1 MGEKRKALGKGLAA
15 LLKDPQE
22 NVQTIEEKGAEE
34 VIRSISE
41 LPVDRIQANPYQPR
55 TFFDEES
62 LNELSNSIRELG
74 VIQPITVRRVKKN
87 KYELISGERR
97 LRASKMAGLSQIPAY
112 IRLADDQGM
121 LEMALVENIQRKE
134 LDAVEVALSY
144 QRLMDECGIT
154 QEEVS
159 QRVGK
164 KRSTVTNYL
173 RLLKLPP
180 IIQAGLRDQML
191 SMGHARA
198 LVNIDDEKDRMSMYK
213 TLISRGLNVRQV
225 EDEVQRLND
234 GNSGK
239 GRRRSTALLHTNRPL
254 SGELTKLIG
263 CGVKV
268 KERQGNSGGEL
279 VISYKDDQE
288 LERILSSFRSE

>member
-22 NVQTIEEKGAEE
+22 NVQTAEEKGAEE

-62 LNELSNSIRELG
+62 LNELSDSIRELG
-74 VIQPITVRRVKKN
+74 VIQPITVRRIKKN

-198 LVNIDDEKDRMSMYK
+198 LVNIDDEKDQLSIYK
-213 TLISRGLNVRQV
+213 TLISKGLNVRQV

-239 GRRRSTALLHTNRPL
+239 GRRRSTALRTNRSL

-263 CGVKV
+263 SGVKV

>member
-22 NVQTIEEKGAEE
+22 DVQTAEEKGAEE

-41 LPVDRIQANPYQPR
+41 LPVERIQANPYQPR

-62 LNELSNSIRELG
+62 LSELADSIRELG
-74 VIQPITVRRVKKN
+74 VIQPITVRRIKKK

-97 LRASKMAGLSQIPAY
+97 LRASKMAGLTQIPAY

-144 QRLMDECGIT
+144 KRLMDECGIT

-198 LVNIDDEKDRMSMYK
+198 LVNIDNEKDQLSIYK
-213 TLISRGLNVRQV
+213 TLISKGLNVRQV

-239 GRRRSTALLHTNRPL
+239 GRRRSTSLRTNQSL
-254 SGELTKLIG
+254 SGALTKLIG
-263 CGVKV
+263 SGVKV
-268 KERQGNSGGEL
+268 REWQDDSGGEL
-279 VISYKDDQE
+279 VISYTDDRE

>member
-22 NVQTIEEKGAEE
+22 DVQTAEEKGAEE

-41 LPVDRIQANPYQPR
+41 LPVERIQANPYQPR

-62 LNELSNSIRELG
+62 LSELADSIRELG
-74 VIQPITVRRVKKN
+74 VIQPITVRRIKKN

-97 LRASKMAGLSQIPAY
+97 LRASKMAGLTQIPAY

-144 QRLMDECGIT
+144 KRLMDECGIT

-198 LVNIDDEKDRMSMYK
+198 LVNIDNEKDQLSIYK
-213 TLISRGLNVRQV
+213 TLISKGLNVRQV

-239 GRRRSTALLHTNRPL
+239 GRRRSTSLRTNQSL
-254 SGELTKLIG
+254 SGALTKLIG
-263 CGVKV
+263 SGVKV
-268 KERQGNSGGEL
+268 REWQDDSGGEL
-279 VISYKDDQE
+279 VISYSDDRE

>member
-15 LLKDPQE
+15 LLKDPNE
-22 NVQTIEEKGAEE
+22 DVQTVEEKGADE

-41 LPVDRIQANPYQPR
+41 LPIERIQANPYQPR

-62 LNELSNSIRELG
+62 LNELAVSIRELG
-74 VIQPITVRRVKKN
+74 VIQPITVRRIKKK

-97 LRASKMAGLSQIPAY
+97 LRASKLAGLSQIPAY

-198 LVNIDDEKDRMSMYK
+198 LVNIVDEKDQLSIYK
-213 TLISRGLNVRQV
+213 TLITNGLNVRQV

-234 GNSGK
+234 EKTGKK
-239 GRRRSTALLHTNRPL
+239 GRRSSTLRVNRSL
-254 SGELTKLIG
+254 SGELSELIG
-263 CGVKV
+263 SGVKV
-268 KERQGNSGGEL
+268 KERQGNPGGEL
-279 VISYKDDQE
+279 VISFKDDQE

>member
-15 LLKDPQE
+15 LLKDPNE
-22 NVQTIEEKGAEE
+22 DVQTVEEKGADE

-41 LPVDRIQANPYQPR
+41 LPIERIQANPYQPR

-62 LNELSNSIRELG
+62 LNELAVSIRELG
-74 VIQPITVRRVKKN
+74 VIQPITVRRIKKK

-97 LRASKMAGLSQIPAY
+97 LRASKLAGLSHIPAY

-180 IIQAGLRDQML
+180 IIPAGLRDQML

-198 LVNIDDEKDRMSMYK
+198 LVNIVDEKDQLSIYK
-213 TLISRGLNVRQV
+213 TLITNGLNVRQV

-234 GNSGK
+234 EKTGK
-239 GRRRSTALLHTNRPL
+239 KERRSSTLRVNRSL
-254 SGELTKLIG
+254 SGELSELIG
-263 CGVKV
+263 SGVKV
-268 KERQGNSGGEL
+268 KERQGNPGGEL
-279 VISYKDDQE
+279 VISFKDDQE

>member
-15 LLKDPQE
+15 LLKDPNE
-22 NVQTIEEKGAEE
+22 DVQTVEEKGADE

-41 LPVDRIQANPYQPR
+41 LPIERIQANPYQPR

-62 LNELSNSIRELG
+62 LNELAVSIRELG
-74 VIQPITVRRVKKN
+74 VIQPITVRRIKKK

-97 LRASKMAGLSQIPAY
+97 LRASKLAGLSHIPAY

-198 LVNIDDEKDRMSMYK
+198 LVNIVDEKDQLSIYK
-213 TLISRGLNVRQV
+213 TLITNGLNVRQV

-234 GNSGK
+234 EKTGKK
-239 GRRRSTALLHTNRPL
+239 GRRSSTLRVNRSL
-254 SGELTKLIG
+254 SGELSELIG
-263 CGVKV
+263 SGVKV
-268 KERQGNSGGEL
+268 KERQGNPGGEL
-279 VISYKDDQE
+279 VISFKDDQE

>member
-15 LLKDPQE
+15 LLKDPQDD
-22 NVQTIEEKGAEE
+22 VQTAEEKGAEE

-41 LPVDRIQANPYQPR
+41 LPVERIQANPYQPR

-62 LNELSNSIRELG
+62 LSELADSIRELG
-74 VIQPITVRRVKKN
+74 VIQPITVRRIKKN

-97 LRASKMAGLSQIPAY
+97 LRASKMAGLTQIPAY

-144 QRLMDECGIT
+144 KRLMDECGIT

-198 LVNIDDEKDRMSMYK
+198 LVNIDNEKDQLSIYK
-213 TLISRGLNVRQV
+213 TLISKGLNVRQV

-239 GRRRSTALLHTNRPL
+239 GRRRSTSLRTNQSL
-254 SGELTKLIG
+254 SGALTKLIG
-263 CGVKV
+263 SGVKV
-268 KERQGNSGGEL
+268 REWQDDSGGEL
-279 VISYKDDQE
+279 VISYTDDRE

>member
-22 NVQTIEEKGAEE
+22 NVQTAEEKGAEE

-62 LNELSNSIRELG
+62 LNELSDSIRELG
-74 VIQPITVRRVKKN
+74 VIQPITVRRIKKN

-173 RLLKLPP
+173 RLLKLQP

-198 LVNIDDEKDRMSMYK
+198 LVNIVD
-213 TLISRGLNVRQV
+213 
-225 EDEVQRLND
+225 
-234 GNSGK
+234 
-239 GRRRSTALLHTNRPL
+239 
-254 SGELTKLIG
+254 
-263 CGVKV
+263 
-268 KERQGNSGGEL
+268 
-279 VISYKDDQE
+279 
-288 LERILSSFRSE
+288 

>member
-1 MGEKRKALGKGLAA
+1 MGEKRKALGKGLAV

-22 NVQTIEEKGAEE
+22 NVQTAEEKGAEE

-41 LPVDRIQANPYQPR
+41 LPLDRIQANPYQPR

-62 LNELSNSIRELG
+62 LNELSDSIRELG
-74 VIQPITVRRVKKN
+74 VIQPITVRRIKKN

-134 LDAVEVALSY
+134 LDAVEVALCY

-198 LVNIDDEKDRMSMYK
+198 LVNIDDEKDQLTIYK
-213 TLISRGLNVRQV
+213 TLISKGLNVRQV

-239 GRRRSTALLHTNRPL
+239 GRRRSTALRTNQPL
-254 SGELTKLIG
+254 SEELTKLIG
-263 CGVKV
+263 SGVKV

-288 LERILSSFRSE
+288 LERILSSLRS

>member
-15 LLKDPQE
+15 LLKDPNE
-22 NVQTIEEKGAEE
+22 DVQTVEEKGADE

-41 LPVDRIQANPYQPR
+41 LPIERIQANPYQPR

-62 LNELSNSIRELG
+62 LNELAVSIRELG
-74 VIQPITVRRVKKN
+74 VIQPITVRRIKKK

-97 LRASKMAGLSQIPAY
+97 LRASKLAGLSHIPAY

-198 LVNIDDEKDRMSMYK
+198 LVNIVDEKDQLSIYK
-213 TLISRGLNVRQV
+213 TLITNGLNVRQV

-234 GNSGK
+234 EKTGK
-239 GRRRSTALLHTNRPL
+239 KERRSSTLRVNRSL
-254 SGELTKLIG
+254 SGELSELIG
-263 CGVKV
+263 SGVKV
-268 KERQGNSGGEL
+268 KERQGNPGGEL
-279 VISYKDDQE
+279 VISFKDDQE

>member
-1 MGEKRKALGKGLAA
+1 MC
-15 LLKDPQE
+15 
-22 NVQTIEEKGAEE
+22 
-34 VIRSISE
+34 IRDSA
-41 LPVDRIQANPYQPR
+41 D
-55 TFFDEES
+55 
-62 LNELSNSIRELG
+62 SIRELG
-74 VIQPITVRRVKKN
+74 VIQPITVRRIKKN

-97 LRASKMAGLSQIPAY
+97 LRASKMAGLTQIPAY

-144 QRLMDECGIT
+144 KRLMDECGIT

-198 LVNIDDEKDRMSMYK
+198 LVNIDNEKDQLSIYK
-213 TLISRGLNVRQV
+213 TLISKGLNVRQV

-239 GRRRSTALLHTNRPL
+239 GRRRSTSLRTNQSL
-254 SGELTKLIG
+254 SGALTKLIG
-263 CGVKV
+263 SGVKV
-268 KERQGNSGGEL
+268 REWQDDSGGEL
-279 VISYKDDQE
+279 VISYSDDRE

>member
-1 MGEKRKALGKGLAA
+1 M
-15 LLKDPQE
+15 
-22 NVQTIEEKGAEE
+22 
-34 VIRSISE
+34 
-41 LPVDRIQANPYQPR
+41 
-55 TFFDEES
+55 
-62 LNELSNSIRELG
+62 
-74 VIQPITVRRVKKN
+74 IQPITVRRIKKN

-198 LVNIDDEKDRMSMYK
+198 LVNIDDEKNQLTIYK
-213 TLISRGLNVRQV
+213 TLISKGLNVRQV

-239 GRRRSTALLHTNRPL
+239 GRRRSTALRTNRPL
-254 SGELTKLIG
+254 SEELTKLIG
-263 CGVKV
+263 SGVKV

-279 VISYKDDQE
+279 VISFKDDQE

>member
-15 LLKDPQE
+15 LLKDPNE
-22 NVQTIEEKGAEE
+22 DVQTVEEKGADE

-41 LPVDRIQANPYQPR
+41 LPIERIQANPYQPR

-62 LNELSNSIRELG
+62 LNELAVSIRELG
-74 VIQPITVRRVKKN
+74 VIQPITVRRIKKK

-97 LRASKMAGLSQIPAY
+97 LRASKLAGLSQIPAY

-198 LVNIDDEKDRMSMYK
+198 LVNIVDEKDQLSIYK
-213 TLISRGLNVRQV
+213 TLITNGLNVRQV

-234 GNSGK
+234 KKTGKK
-239 GRRRSTALLHTNRPL
+239 GRRSSTLRVNRSL
-254 SGELTKLIG
+254 SGELSELIG
-263 CGVKV
+263 SGVKV
-268 KERQGNSGGEL
+268 KERQGNPGGEL
-279 VISYKDDQE
+279 VISFKDDQE

>member
-22 NVQTIEEKGAEE
+22 NVQTAEEKGAEE

-62 LNELSNSIRELG
+62 LNELSDSIRELG
-74 VIQPITVRRVKKN
+74 VIQPITVRRIKKN

-164 KRSTVTNYL
+164 KRSTVTNYR

-198 LVNIDDEKDRMSMYK
+198 LVNIDDEKDQLSIYK
-213 TLISRGLNVRQV
+213 TLISKGLNVRQV

-234 GNSGK
+234 GNSGE
-239 GRRRSTALLHTNRPL
+239 GRRRSTALRTNRPL

-263 CGVKV
+263 SGVKV